1 MKSTHPVIIGEPI
14 PPRQGGHDLVPVR
27 DFNRV
32 AFLELCRE
40 VGALNRKG
48 QSSAQLGMK

>member
-1 MKSTHPVIIGEPI
+1 M
-14 PPRQGGHDLVPVR
+14 
-27 DFNRV
+27 

-48 QSSAQLGMK
+48 QSSAQLGLKVIEMSLKVRTI